1 MCDGN
6 GADDEQDDYISSPFR
21 MQDVKSKTE
30 SLLAK
35 HNGPKDSR

>member
-6 GADDEQDDYISSPFR
+6 GADEQDDYISSPLR
-21 MQDVKSKTE
+21 IQDVMSKIE

-35 HNGPKDSR
+35 QNGPKDSR